1 MHQDQ
6 VISIPPAAIPL
17 LGDEFCPF
25 AAFTIPGRVLSF
37 QGHPEFTADYLAAL
51 IDRRNDSIGKDKA
64 EMDRQTLTTRTDND
78 QVLEWMYGFL
88 EQALNIQSRVA

>member
-6 VISIPPAAIPL
+6 VISIPPAATLL

-64 EMDRQTLTTRTDND
+64 EMARQTLTTRTDND

-88 EQALNIQSRVA
+88 EHALNIQSHVA

>member
-6 VISIPPAAIPL
+6 VISIPQAATLL

-25 AAFTIPGRVLSF
+25 SAFIIPTRVLSF

-64 EMDRQTLTTRTDND
+64 EVARQTLTTRTDND

-88 EQALNIQSRVA
+88 EHALNIQSHVA